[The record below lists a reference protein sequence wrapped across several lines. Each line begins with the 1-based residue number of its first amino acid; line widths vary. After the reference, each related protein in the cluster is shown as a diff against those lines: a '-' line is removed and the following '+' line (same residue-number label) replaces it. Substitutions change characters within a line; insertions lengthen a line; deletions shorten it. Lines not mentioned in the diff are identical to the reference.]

1 MADQIDFKSYS
12 DDKLKKAFDYYK
24 KEYKYAEKR
33 GGRQPLIDRYNDI
46 KNEMIN
52 RGFIKGNIDTKIENV
67 EKSEND
73 IEKNN
78 ESLSNDSQEKEP
90 FVDNTVFGMARKI
103 NEIEELGR
111 NLDTKVN
118 FNPGNVK
125 ASENI
130 KNGYES
136 VLSDDELRRN
146 RRQLINFITRGEKA
160 GKVDPQLYKQLEKL
174 NKEIDKRNS
183 ERIHKNDDKHT
194 NEGLTNNSQEKK
206 PFVDN
211 TVFGRARKID
221 EISELGKN
229 LDTKVNF
236 NPGNVKASENIRNG
250 YESGLSD
257 DELRRNRRQLINFIT
272 RGEKA
277 GKVDPQLYKQLEKLN
292 KEIDKRHSE
301 RINKNDAEKYN
312 SEHISDMAG
321 NNLIEDKSN
330 GRNLIEDKHKNKS
343 DIEDSNRPL
352 IEDKHEKVPL
362 IEDKHEKVPLIEDK
376 HKKVPLIED
385 KHNKPIR
392 TGLQILREEYN
403 KMPEITRKHTAS
415 ERTKP
420 LTVALT
426 LGTAAATVLSGGMLP
441 LVLGLSAG
449 SALIGLGL
457 KPFLKKVT
465 GQDKIERQIADQFR
479 NLNDK
484 DFKMLTDYLTEEKIV
499 DLKLN
504 AVVLHALNKVNIEK
518 TLSEKNKLQEDKN
531 RLTEENIKLTEEF
544 ENPNT
549 SRERKAEIEKIMQ
562 KNSKEIDSI
571 QGYTIQKTGEK
582 VPGKVE
588 IAERKLKD
596 LKRGMERQTWNY
608 RGNVG
613 DKGFMGRF
621 SNIFSHR
628 NSSTKDYLP
637 VLNEYADAEYE
648 MLDKKENGNDI
659 VASEKARKT
668 MEDIEKDNSSRGF
681 LGRHV
686 GVFNSR
692 NGVMR
697 IMSDVMDDTFK
708 IATTVGL
715 ATIGFAKTLSTMAND
730 IKIND
735 QNIRAGQDIKSQYDN
750 VYSQMGTQYGA
761 VSKGDIS
768 KANDAIATNYAN
780 RQEVIGFRMD
790 GMYSNPNYR
799 VNDVELNKVLE
810 GYSSNHSINDSPIS
824 SMIEKLADNKKVG
837 LTDQDALNQMADKL
851 RGYKGVDHSV
861 QADFVMNSN
870 DQIQAETNLL
880 HNFAGFAKIFENWKD
895 MPAKFQQIKLD
906 LLGPAI
912 MAMSPIL
919 GIGHDTVR
927 NKETAINLRNQE
939 KNDGKDM

>member
-67 EKSEND
+67 KKSEND
-73 IEKNN
+73 IDKNN
-78 ESLSNDSQEKEP
+78 ESLS
-90 FVDNTVFGMARKI
+90 
-103 NEIEELGR
+103 
-111 NLDTKVN
+111 
-118 FNPGNVK
+118 
-125 ASENI
+125 
-130 KNGYES
+130 
-136 VLSDDELRRN
+136 
-146 RRQLINFITRGEKA
+146 
-160 GKVDPQLYKQLEKL
+160 
-174 NKEIDKRNS
+174 
-183 ERIHKNDDKHT
+183 
-194 NEGLTNNSQEKK
+194 NNSQEKK

-211 TVFGRARKID
+211 TVFGTARKID

-250 YESGLSD
+250 YESVLSD

-352 IEDKHEKVPL
+352 IEDKHKKVPL
-362 IEDKHEKVPLIEDK
+362 IEDKHE
-376 HKKVPLIED
+376 KVPLIED

-562 KNSKEIDSI
+562 KNSKEIDDI

-613 DKGFMGRF
+613 DKGFMGKF

>member
-1 MADQIDFKSYS
+1 MSDQIDLKSYS
-12 DDKLKKAFDYYK
+12 DDKLKKAFWYYK
-24 KEYKYAEKR
+24 KEYNYAVKI
-33 GGRQPLIDRYNDI
+33 GGGQDIIDRYNAI
-46 KNEMIN
+46 KNEMIK
-52 RGFIKGNIDTKIENV
+52 RGIIKVYNKENNK
-67 EKSEND
+67 EK
-73 IEKNN
+73 
-78 ESLSNDSQEKEP
+78 
-90 FVDNTVFGMARKI
+90 V
-103 NEIEELGR
+103 
-111 NLDTKVN
+111 NLD
-118 FNPGNVK
+118 
-125 ASENI
+125 
-130 KNGYES
+130 
-136 VLSDDELRRN
+136 
-146 RRQLINFITRGEKA
+146 
-160 GKVDPQLYKQLEKL
+160 
-174 NKEIDKRNS
+174 KE
-183 ERIHKNDDKHT
+183 
-194 NEGLTNNSQEKK
+194 EKK

-211 TVFGRARKID
+211 TVFGTVKKIND
-221 EISELGKN
+221 IEQFGKEIDS
-229 LDTKVNF
+229 KVNF
-236 NPGNVKASENIRNG
+236 YTGNSKPSDNVRNG
-250 YESGLSD
+250 YETVLSD
-257 DELRRNRRQLINFIT
+257 DELKRNRIKLIKAIT
-272 RGEKA
+272 AAEKA
-277 GKVDPQLYKQLEKLN
+277 GKVDPELYKQLERLG

-301 RINKNDAEKYN
+301 NNSKNVTKDNE
-312 SEHISDMAG
+312 G
-321 NNLIEDKSN
+321 
-330 GRNLIEDKHKNKS
+330 
-343 DIEDSNRPL
+343 
-352 IEDKHEKVPL
+352 
-362 IEDKHEKVPLIEDK
+362 
-376 HKKVPLIED
+376 

-588 IAERKLKD
+588 VAERKLKD

-608 RGNVG
+608 RGNVD
-613 DKGFMGRF
+613 DKGFFGRF

-628 NSSTKDYLP
+628 NTSTKYYLP

-659 VASEKARKT
+659 VSSEKARKA

-715 ATIGFAKTLSTMAND
+715 ATIGFAKTLSTITNNVR
-730 IKIND
+730 IND
-735 QNIRAGQDIKSQYDN
+735 QNIRTGEGIKAQYDN
-750 VYSQMGTQYGA
+750 VHSQMATQYSG

-768 KANDAIATNYAN
+768 NANDAIATDYAN

-799 VNDVELNKVLE
+799 INDADLNKVLE
-810 GYSSNHSINDSPIS
+810 GYSSNHSIKDGPIS
-824 SMIEKLADNKKVG
+824 SMIENLADNKKVG
-837 LTDQDALNQMADKL
+837 LTDQGVINQMADKL
-851 RGYKGVDHSV
+851 RGYKGIDHSA

-870 DQIQAETNLL
+870 EQIQAENNLL
-880 HNFAGFAKIFENWKD
+880 HNFAGFVKIFENWKN

-927 NKETAINLRNQE
+927 NKETAINLENQE
-939 KNDGKDM
+939 KENDNDKDI

>member
-1 MADQIDFKSYS
+1 MSDQIDLKSYS
-12 DDKLKKAFDYYK
+12 DDKLKKAFWYYK
-24 KEYKYAEKR
+24 KEYNYVVKI
-33 GGRQPLIDRYNDI
+33 GGGQDIIDRYNAI
-46 KNEMIN
+46 KNEMIK
-52 RGFIKGNIDTKIENV
+52 RGIIKVYNK
-67 EKSEND
+67 EK
-73 IEKNN
+73 
-78 ESLSNDSQEKEP
+78 
-90 FVDNTVFGMARKI
+90 V
-103 NEIEELGR
+103 
-111 NLDTKVN
+111 NLD
-118 FNPGNVK
+118 
-125 ASENI
+125 
-130 KNGYES
+130 
-136 VLSDDELRRN
+136 
-146 RRQLINFITRGEKA
+146 
-160 GKVDPQLYKQLEKL
+160 
-174 NKEIDKRNS
+174 KE
-183 ERIHKNDDKHT
+183 
-194 NEGLTNNSQEKK
+194 EKK

-211 TVFGRARKID
+211 TVFGTVKKIND
-221 EISELGKN
+221 IEQFGKEIDS
-229 LDTKVNF
+229 KVNF
-236 NPGNVKASENIRNG
+236 YTGNSKPSDNVRNG
-250 YESGLSD
+250 YETVLSD
-257 DELRRNRRQLINFIT
+257 DELKRNRIKLIKAIT
-272 RGEKA
+272 EAEKA
-277 GKVDPQLYKQLEKLN
+277 GKVDPELYKQLERLC

-301 RINKNDAEKYN
+301 NNSKNVTKDNE
-312 SEHISDMAG
+312 G
-321 NNLIEDKSN
+321 
-330 GRNLIEDKHKNKS
+330 
-343 DIEDSNRPL
+343 
-352 IEDKHEKVPL
+352 
-362 IEDKHEKVPLIEDK
+362 
-376 HKKVPLIED
+376 
-385 KHNKPIR
+385 KHNKLIR

-715 ATIGFAKTLSTMAND
+715 ATIGFAKTLSTITNNVR
-730 IKIND
+730 IND
-735 QNIRAGQDIKSQYDN
+735 QNIRTGEGIKAQYDN
-750 VYSQMGTQYGA
+750 VHSQMATQYSG

-768 KANDAIATNYAN
+768 NANDAIATDYAN

-799 VNDVELNKVLE
+799 INDADLNKVLE
-810 GYSSNHSINDSPIS
+810 GYSSNHSIKDGPIS
-824 SMIEKLADNKKVG
+824 SMIENLADNKKVG
-837 LTDQDALNQMADKL
+837 LTDQGVINQMADKL
-851 RGYKGVDHSV
+851 RGYKGIDHSA

-870 DQIQAETNLL
+870 EQIQAENNLL
-880 HNFAGFAKIFENWKD
+880 HNFAGFVKIFENWKN

-919 GIGHDTVR
+919 GIGHDMVR
-927 NKETAINLRNQE
+927 NKETAINLENQE
-939 KNDGKDM
+939 KENDNDKDI

>member
-46 KNEMIN
+46 KNEMVN

-136 VLSDDELRRN
+136 V
-146 RRQLINFITRGEKA
+146 
-160 GKVDPQLYKQLEKL
+160 
-174 NKEIDKRNS
+174 
-183 ERIHKNDDKHT
+183 
-194 NEGLTNNSQEKK
+194 
-206 PFVDN
+206 
-211 TVFGRARKID
+211 
-221 EISELGKN
+221 
-229 LDTKVNF
+229 
-236 NPGNVKASENIRNG
+236 
-250 YESGLSD
+250 LSD

-837 LTDQDALNQMADKL
+837 LTDQDALN
-851 RGYKGVDHSV
+851 
-861 QADFVMNSN
+861 
-870 DQIQAETNLL
+870 
-880 HNFAGFAKIFENWKD
+880 
-895 MPAKFQQIKLD
+895 
-906 LLGPAI
+906 
-912 MAMSPIL
+912 
-919 GIGHDTVR
+919 
-927 NKETAINLRNQE
+927 
-939 KNDGKDM
+939 

>member
-67 EKSEND
+67 KKSEND
-73 IEKNN
+73 IDKNN
-78 ESLSNDSQEKEP
+78 ESLS
-90 FVDNTVFGMARKI
+90 
-103 NEIEELGR
+103 
-111 NLDTKVN
+111 
-118 FNPGNVK
+118 
-125 ASENI
+125 
-130 KNGYES
+130 
-136 VLSDDELRRN
+136 
-146 RRQLINFITRGEKA
+146 
-160 GKVDPQLYKQLEKL
+160 
-174 NKEIDKRNS
+174 
-183 ERIHKNDDKHT
+183 
-194 NEGLTNNSQEKK
+194 NNSQEKK

-211 TVFGRARKID
+211 TVFGTARKID

-292 KEIDKRHSE
+292 REIDKRHSE
-301 RINKNDAEKYN
+301 RINKNDAEKYH
-312 SEHISDMAG
+312 SEHISDMTG

-352 IEDKHEKVPL
+352 IEDKHKKVPL
-362 IEDKHEKVPLIEDK
+362 IEDKHE
-376 HKKVPLIED
+376 KVPLIED

-479 NLNDK
+479 DLNDK

-562 KNSKEIDSI
+562 KNSKEIDDI

>member
-46 KNEMIN
+46 KNEMVN

-78 ESLSNDSQEKEP
+78 ESLSNDSQEKE
-90 FVDNTVFGMARKI
+90 
-103 NEIEELGR
+103 
-111 NLDTKVN
+111 
-118 FNPGNVK
+118 
-125 ASENI
+125 
-130 KNGYES
+130 
-136 VLSDDELRRN
+136 
-146 RRQLINFITRGEKA
+146 
-160 GKVDPQLYKQLEKL
+160 
-174 NKEIDKRNS
+174 
-183 ERIHKNDDKHT
+183 
-194 NEGLTNNSQEKK
+194 

-343 DIEDSNRPL
+343 DIEDSNR
-352 IEDKHEKVPL
+352 
-362 IEDKHEKVPLIEDK
+362 PLIEDK

>member
-67 EKSEND
+67 KKSEND
-73 IEKNN
+73 IDKNN
-78 ESLSNDSQEKEP
+78 ESLS
-90 FVDNTVFGMARKI
+90 
-103 NEIEELGR
+103 
-111 NLDTKVN
+111 
-118 FNPGNVK
+118 
-125 ASENI
+125 
-130 KNGYES
+130 
-136 VLSDDELRRN
+136 
-146 RRQLINFITRGEKA
+146 
-160 GKVDPQLYKQLEKL
+160 
-174 NKEIDKRNS
+174 
-183 ERIHKNDDKHT
+183 
-194 NEGLTNNSQEKK
+194 NNSQEKK

-211 TVFGRARKID
+211 TVFGTARKID

-250 YESGLSD
+250 YESVLSD

-352 IEDKHEKVPL
+352 IEDKHKKVPL
-362 IEDKHEKVPLIEDK
+362 IEDKHE
-376 HKKVPLIED
+376 KVPLIED

-562 KNSKEIDSI
+562 KNSKEIDDI

>member
-67 EKSEND
+67 KKSEND
-73 IEKNN
+73 IDKNN
-78 ESLSNDSQEKEP
+78 ESLS
-90 FVDNTVFGMARKI
+90 
-103 NEIEELGR
+103 
-111 NLDTKVN
+111 
-118 FNPGNVK
+118 
-125 ASENI
+125 
-130 KNGYES
+130 
-136 VLSDDELRRN
+136 
-146 RRQLINFITRGEKA
+146 
-160 GKVDPQLYKQLEKL
+160 
-174 NKEIDKRNS
+174 
-183 ERIHKNDDKHT
+183 
-194 NEGLTNNSQEKK
+194 NNSQEKK

-211 TVFGRARKID
+211 TVFGTARKID

-352 IEDKHEKVPL
+352 IEDKHKKVPL
-362 IEDKHEKVPLIEDK
+362 IEDKHE
-376 HKKVPLIED
+376 KVPLIED

-479 NLNDK
+479 DLNDK

-562 KNSKEIDSI
+562 KNSKEIDDI

>member
-67 EKSEND
+67 KKSEND
-73 IEKNN
+73 IDKNN
-78 ESLSNDSQEKEP
+78 ESLSNNSQEKKP
-90 FVDNTVFGMARKI
+90 FVDNTVFGTARKI
-103 NEIEELGR
+103 DEISELGK

-130 KNGYES
+130 RNGYES

-183 ERIHKNDDKHT
+183 ERIHKND
-194 NEGLTNNSQEKK
+194 
-206 PFVDN
+206 
-211 TVFGRARKID
+211 
-221 EISELGKN
+221 
-229 LDTKVNF
+229 
-236 NPGNVKASENIRNG
+236 
-250 YESGLSD
+250 
-257 DELRRNRRQLINFIT
+257 
-272 RGEKA
+272 
-277 GKVDPQLYKQLEKLN
+277 
-292 KEIDKRHSE
+292 
-301 RINKNDAEKYN
+301 AEKYN

-352 IEDKHEKVPL
+352 IEDKHKKVPL
-362 IEDKHEKVPLIEDK
+362 IEDKHE
-376 HKKVPLIED
+376 KVPLIED

-562 KNSKEIDSI
+562 KNSKEIDDI

>member
-67 EKSEND
+67 KKSEND

-78 ESLSNDSQEKEP
+78 ESLS
-90 FVDNTVFGMARKI
+90 
-103 NEIEELGR
+103 
-111 NLDTKVN
+111 
-118 FNPGNVK
+118 
-125 ASENI
+125 
-130 KNGYES
+130 
-136 VLSDDELRRN
+136 
-146 RRQLINFITRGEKA
+146 
-160 GKVDPQLYKQLEKL
+160 
-174 NKEIDKRNS
+174 
-183 ERIHKNDDKHT
+183 
-194 NEGLTNNSQEKK
+194 NNSQEKK

-211 TVFGRARKID
+211 TVFGTARKID

-292 KEIDKRHSE
+292 REIDKRHSE
-301 RINKNDAEKYN
+301 RINKNDAEKYH
-312 SEHISDMAG
+312 SEHISDMTGNNG

-352 IEDKHEKVPL
+352 IEDKHKKVPL
-362 IEDKHEKVPLIEDK
+362 IEDKHKKVPLIEDK

-562 KNSKEIDSI
+562 KNSKEIDDI

-927 NKETAINLRNQE
+927 NKETTINLRNQE

>member
-67 EKSEND
+67 KKSEND
-73 IEKNN
+73 IDKNN
-78 ESLSNDSQEKEP
+78 ESLS
-90 FVDNTVFGMARKI
+90 
-103 NEIEELGR
+103 
-111 NLDTKVN
+111 
-118 FNPGNVK
+118 
-125 ASENI
+125 
-130 KNGYES
+130 
-136 VLSDDELRRN
+136 
-146 RRQLINFITRGEKA
+146 
-160 GKVDPQLYKQLEKL
+160 
-174 NKEIDKRNS
+174 
-183 ERIHKNDDKHT
+183 
-194 NEGLTNNSQEKK
+194 NNSQEKK

-211 TVFGRARKID
+211 TVFGTARKID

-362 IEDKHEKVPLIEDK
+362 IEDKH
-376 HKKVPLIED
+376 
-385 KHNKPIR
+385 NKPIR

-479 NLNDK
+479 DLNDK

-562 KNSKEIDSI
+562 KNSKEIDDI

>member
-67 EKSEND
+67 KKSEND

-78 ESLSNDSQEKEP
+78 ESLS
-90 FVDNTVFGMARKI
+90 
-103 NEIEELGR
+103 
-111 NLDTKVN
+111 
-118 FNPGNVK
+118 
-125 ASENI
+125 
-130 KNGYES
+130 
-136 VLSDDELRRN
+136 
-146 RRQLINFITRGEKA
+146 
-160 GKVDPQLYKQLEKL
+160 
-174 NKEIDKRNS
+174 
-183 ERIHKNDDKHT
+183 
-194 NEGLTNNSQEKK
+194 NNSQEKK

-211 TVFGRARKID
+211 TVFGTARKID

-277 GKVDPQLYKQLEKLN
+277 GKVDPQLYKRLEKLN
-292 KEIDKRHSE
+292 REIDKRHSE
-301 RINKNDAEKYN
+301 RINKNDAEKYH
-312 SEHISDMAG
+312 SEHISDMTGNNG

-343 DIEDSNRPL
+343 DIEDSNR
-352 IEDKHEKVPL
+352 
-362 IEDKHEKVPLIEDK
+362 PLIEDK

-562 KNSKEIDSI
+562 KNSKEIDDI

>member
-46 KNEMIN
+46 KNEMVN
-52 RGFIKGNIDTKIENV
+52 RGFIKVNIDTKIENV
-67 EKSEND
+67 KKSEND

-78 ESLSNDSQEKEP
+78 ESLSNNSQEKKP
-90 FVDNTVFGMARKI
+90 FVDNTVFGTARKI
-103 NEIEELGR
+103 DEISELGK

-174 NKEIDKRNS
+174 NR
-183 ERIHKNDDKHT
+183 
-194 NEGLTNNSQEKK
+194 
-206 PFVDN
+206 
-211 TVFGRARKID
+211 
-221 EISELGKN
+221 
-229 LDTKVNF
+229 
-236 NPGNVKASENIRNG
+236 
-250 YESGLSD
+250 
-257 DELRRNRRQLINFIT
+257 
-272 RGEKA
+272 
-277 GKVDPQLYKQLEKLN
+277 
-292 KEIDKRHSE
+292 EIDKRHSE
-301 RINKNDAEKYN
+301 RINKNDAEKYH
-312 SEHISDMAG
+312 SEHISDMTGNNG

-352 IEDKHEKVPL
+352 IEDKHKKVPLIEDKHKKVPL
-362 IEDKHEKVPLIEDK
+362 IEDKHE
-376 HKKVPLIED
+376 KVPLIED

-588 IAERKLKD
+588 VAERKLKD

-668 MEDIEKDNSSRGF
+668 MEDIEKNNSSRGF

-927 NKETAINLRNQE
+927 NKETTINLRNQE

>member
-67 EKSEND
+67 KKSEND

-78 ESLSNDSQEKEP
+78 ESLS
-90 FVDNTVFGMARKI
+90 
-103 NEIEELGR
+103 
-111 NLDTKVN
+111 
-118 FNPGNVK
+118 
-125 ASENI
+125 
-130 KNGYES
+130 
-136 VLSDDELRRN
+136 
-146 RRQLINFITRGEKA
+146 
-160 GKVDPQLYKQLEKL
+160 
-174 NKEIDKRNS
+174 
-183 ERIHKNDDKHT
+183 
-194 NEGLTNNSQEKK
+194 NNSQEKK

-211 TVFGRARKID
+211 TVFGTARKID

-292 KEIDKRHSE
+292 REIDKRHSE
-301 RINKNDAEKYN
+301 RINKNDAEKYH
-312 SEHISDMAG
+312 SEHISDMTGNNG

-352 IEDKHEKVPL
+352 IEDKHKKVPL
-362 IEDKHEKVPLIEDK
+362 IEDKHKKVPLIEDK

-562 KNSKEIDSI
+562 KNSKEIDDI

-708 IATTVGL
+708 IATTIGL

-735 QNIRAGQDIKSQYDN
+735 QNVRAGQDIKSQYDN
-750 VYSQMGTQYGA
+750 VYSQMGAQYGA

>member
-67 EKSEND
+67 KKSEND

-78 ESLSNDSQEKEP
+78 ESLS
-90 FVDNTVFGMARKI
+90 
-103 NEIEELGR
+103 
-111 NLDTKVN
+111 
-118 FNPGNVK
+118 
-125 ASENI
+125 
-130 KNGYES
+130 
-136 VLSDDELRRN
+136 
-146 RRQLINFITRGEKA
+146 
-160 GKVDPQLYKQLEKL
+160 
-174 NKEIDKRNS
+174 
-183 ERIHKNDDKHT
+183 
-194 NEGLTNNSQEKK
+194 NNSQEKK

-211 TVFGRARKID
+211 TVFGTARKID

-250 YESGLSD
+250 YELGLSD
-257 DELRRNRRQLINFIT
+257 DELRINRRQLINFIT

-292 KEIDKRHSE
+292 REIDKRHSE
-301 RINKNDAEKYN
+301 RINKNDAEKYH
-312 SEHISDMAG
+312 SEHISDMTGNNG

-343 DIEDSNRPL
+343 DIEDSNR
-352 IEDKHEKVPL
+352 
-362 IEDKHEKVPLIEDK
+362 PLIEDK

-562 KNSKEIDSI
+562 KNSKEIDDI

-824 SMIEKLADNKKVG
+824 SMIEKLADNKSWI
-837 LTDQDALNQMADKL
+837 D
-851 RGYKGVDHSV
+851 
-861 QADFVMNSN
+861 
-870 DQIQAETNLL
+870 
-880 HNFAGFAKIFENWKD
+880 
-895 MPAKFQQIKLD
+895 
-906 LLGPAI
+906 
-912 MAMSPIL
+912 
-919 GIGHDTVR
+919 
-927 NKETAINLRNQE
+927 
-939 KNDGKDM
+939 

>member
-46 KNEMIN
+46 KNEMVN

-160 GKVDPQLYKQLEKL
+160 GKVD
-174 NKEIDKRNS
+174 S
-183 ERIHKNDDKHT
+183 
-194 NEGLTNNSQEKK
+194 
-206 PFVDN
+206 
-211 TVFGRARKID
+211 
-221 EISELGKN
+221 
-229 LDTKVNF
+229 
-236 NPGNVKASENIRNG
+236 
-250 YESGLSD
+250 
-257 DELRRNRRQLINFIT
+257 
-272 RGEKA
+272 
-277 GKVDPQLYKQLEKLN
+277 QLYKQLEKLN

-343 DIEDSNRPL
+343 DIEDSNR
-352 IEDKHEKVPL
+352 PL

-668 MEDIEKDNSSRGF
+668 MEDIEKDNSSR
-681 LGRHV
+681 
-686 GVFNSR
+686 
-692 NGVMR
+692 
-697 IMSDVMDDTFK
+697 
-708 IATTVGL
+708 
-715 ATIGFAKTLSTMAND
+715 
-730 IKIND
+730 
-735 QNIRAGQDIKSQYDN
+735 
-750 VYSQMGTQYGA
+750 
-761 VSKGDIS
+761 
-768 KANDAIATNYAN
+768 
-780 RQEVIGFRMD
+780 
-790 GMYSNPNYR
+790 
-799 VNDVELNKVLE
+799 
-810 GYSSNHSINDSPIS
+810 
-824 SMIEKLADNKKVG
+824 
-837 LTDQDALNQMADKL
+837 
-851 RGYKGVDHSV
+851 
-861 QADFVMNSN
+861 
-870 DQIQAETNLL
+870 
-880 HNFAGFAKIFENWKD
+880 
-895 MPAKFQQIKLD
+895 
-906 LLGPAI
+906 
-912 MAMSPIL
+912 
-919 GIGHDTVR
+919 
-927 NKETAINLRNQE
+927 
-939 KNDGKDM
+939 

>member
-24 KEYKYAEKR
+24 KEYKYAEKK

-67 EKSEND
+67 KKSEND

-78 ESLSNDSQEKEP
+78 ESLSNNSQEKKP
-90 FVDNTVFGMARKI
+90 FVDNTVFGTARKI
-103 NEIEELGR
+103 DEISELGKNLDTKVNFNPGNVKASENIKNGYESVLSDDELR
-111 NLDTKVN
+111 RNRRQLINFITREEKAGKVDPQLYKQLEKLNKEIDKRNSERIHKNDDKHINEGLTNNSQEKKPFVDNTVFGTARKIDEISELGKNLDTKVN

-174 NKEIDKRNS
+174 NR
-183 ERIHKNDDKHT
+183 
-194 NEGLTNNSQEKK
+194 
-206 PFVDN
+206 
-211 TVFGRARKID
+211 
-221 EISELGKN
+221 
-229 LDTKVNF
+229 
-236 NPGNVKASENIRNG
+236 
-250 YESGLSD
+250 
-257 DELRRNRRQLINFIT
+257 
-272 RGEKA
+272 
-277 GKVDPQLYKQLEKLN
+277 
-292 KEIDKRHSE
+292 EIDKRHSE

-312 SEHISDMAG
+312 SEHISDMTGNNG

-343 DIEDSNRPL
+343 AIEDNNR
-352 IEDKHEKVPL
+352 
-362 IEDKHEKVPLIEDK
+362 PLIEDK
-376 HKKVPLIED
+376 HKKVPLIEDKHSGLLKIED

-562 KNSKEIDSI
+562 KNSKEIDDI

-715 ATIGFAKTLSTMAND
+715 ATIVFAKTLSTMAND

-912 MAMSPIL
+912 MVMSPIL

>member
-67 EKSEND
+67 KKSEND

-78 ESLSNDSQEKEP
+78 ESLS
-90 FVDNTVFGMARKI
+90 
-103 NEIEELGR
+103 
-111 NLDTKVN
+111 
-118 FNPGNVK
+118 
-125 ASENI
+125 
-130 KNGYES
+130 
-136 VLSDDELRRN
+136 
-146 RRQLINFITRGEKA
+146 
-160 GKVDPQLYKQLEKL
+160 
-174 NKEIDKRNS
+174 
-183 ERIHKNDDKHT
+183 
-194 NEGLTNNSQEKK
+194 NNSQEKK

-211 TVFGRARKID
+211 TVFGTARKID

-292 KEIDKRHSE
+292 REIDKRHSE
-301 RINKNDAEKYN
+301 RINKNDAEKYH
-312 SEHISDMAG
+312 SEHISDMTGNNG

-343 DIEDSNRPL
+343 DIEDSNR
-352 IEDKHEKVPL
+352 
-362 IEDKHEKVPLIEDK
+362 PLIEDK

-562 KNSKEIDSI
+562 KNSKEIDDI

-708 IATTVGL
+708 IATTIGL

-735 QNIRAGQDIKSQYDN
+735 QNVRAGQDIKSQYDN
-750 VYSQMGTQYGA
+750 VYSQMGAQYGA

>member
-67 EKSEND
+67 KKSEND

-78 ESLSNDSQEKEP
+78 ESLS
-90 FVDNTVFGMARKI
+90 
-103 NEIEELGR
+103 
-111 NLDTKVN
+111 
-118 FNPGNVK
+118 
-125 ASENI
+125 
-130 KNGYES
+130 
-136 VLSDDELRRN
+136 
-146 RRQLINFITRGEKA
+146 
-160 GKVDPQLYKQLEKL
+160 
-174 NKEIDKRNS
+174 
-183 ERIHKNDDKHT
+183 
-194 NEGLTNNSQEKK
+194 NNSQEKK

-211 TVFGRARKID
+211 TVFGTARKID

-292 KEIDKRHSE
+292 REIDKRHSE
-301 RINKNDAEKYN
+301 RINKNDAEKYH
-312 SEHISDMAG
+312 SEHISDMTGNNG
-321 NNLIEDKSN
+321 NNLIEDKNN

-343 DIEDSNRPL
+343 DIEDSNR
-352 IEDKHEKVPL
+352 
-362 IEDKHEKVPLIEDK
+362 PLIEDK

-562 KNSKEIDSI
+562 KNSKEIDDI

-715 ATIGFAKTLSTMAND
+715 ATIGFAKTLSTMTND

>member
-46 KNEMIN
+46 KNEMVN

-78 ESLSNDSQEKEP
+78 ESLS
-90 FVDNTVFGMARKI
+90 
-103 NEIEELGR
+103 
-111 NLDTKVN
+111 
-118 FNPGNVK
+118 
-125 ASENI
+125 
-130 KNGYES
+130 
-136 VLSDDELRRN
+136 
-146 RRQLINFITRGEKA
+146 
-160 GKVDPQLYKQLEKL
+160 
-174 NKEIDKRNS
+174 
-183 ERIHKNDDKHT
+183 
-194 NEGLTNNSQEKK
+194 NNSQEKK

>member
-67 EKSEND
+67 KKSEND

-78 ESLSNDSQEKEP
+78 ESLS
-90 FVDNTVFGMARKI
+90 
-103 NEIEELGR
+103 
-111 NLDTKVN
+111 
-118 FNPGNVK
+118 
-125 ASENI
+125 
-130 KNGYES
+130 
-136 VLSDDELRRN
+136 
-146 RRQLINFITRGEKA
+146 
-160 GKVDPQLYKQLEKL
+160 
-174 NKEIDKRNS
+174 
-183 ERIHKNDDKHT
+183 
-194 NEGLTNNSQEKK
+194 NNSQEKK

-211 TVFGRARKID
+211 TVFGTARKID

-292 KEIDKRHSE
+292 REIDKRHSE
-301 RINKNDAEKYN
+301 RINKNDAEKYH
-312 SEHISDMAG
+312 SEHISDMTGNNG

-343 DIEDSNRPL
+343 DIEDSNR
-352 IEDKHEKVPL
+352 
-362 IEDKHEKVPLIEDK
+362 PLIEDK

-562 KNSKEIDSI
+562 KNSKEIDDI

>member
-46 KNEMIN
+46 KNEMVN

-67 EKSEND
+67 KKSEND

-78 ESLSNDSQEKEP
+78 ESLS
-90 FVDNTVFGMARKI
+90 
-103 NEIEELGR
+103 
-111 NLDTKVN
+111 
-118 FNPGNVK
+118 
-125 ASENI
+125 
-130 KNGYES
+130 
-136 VLSDDELRRN
+136 
-146 RRQLINFITRGEKA
+146 
-160 GKVDPQLYKQLEKL
+160 
-174 NKEIDKRNS
+174 
-183 ERIHKNDDKHT
+183 
-194 NEGLTNNSQEKK
+194 NNSQEKK

-211 TVFGRARKID
+211 TVFGTARKID

-250 YESGLSD
+250 YESVLSD

-272 RGEKA
+272 REEKA

-352 IEDKHEKVPL
+352 IEDKHE
-362 IEDKHEKVPLIEDK
+362 
-376 HKKVPLIED
+376 KVPLIED

-562 KNSKEIDSI
+562 KNSKEIDDI

-919 GIGHDTVR
+919 GIGHDMVR

>member
-46 KNEMIN
+46 KNEMVN

-67 EKSEND
+67 KKSEND

-78 ESLSNDSQEKEP
+78 ESLS
-90 FVDNTVFGMARKI
+90 
-103 NEIEELGR
+103 
-111 NLDTKVN
+111 
-118 FNPGNVK
+118 
-125 ASENI
+125 
-130 KNGYES
+130 
-136 VLSDDELRRN
+136 
-146 RRQLINFITRGEKA
+146 
-160 GKVDPQLYKQLEKL
+160 
-174 NKEIDKRNS
+174 
-183 ERIHKNDDKHT
+183 
-194 NEGLTNNSQEKK
+194 NNSQEKK

-211 TVFGRARKID
+211 TVFGTARKID

-236 NPGNVKASENIRNG
+236 NSGNVKASENIRNG

-277 GKVDPQLYKQLEKLN
+277 GKVDPQLYKQLDKLN
-292 KEIDKRHSE
+292 REIDKRHSE

-312 SEHISDMAG
+312 SEHISDMTGNNG

-343 DIEDSNRPL
+343 AIEDNNRPL
-352 IEDKHEKVPL
+352 IEDKHKKVPL
-362 IEDKHEKVPLIEDK
+362 IEDKHKKVPLIEDK

-562 KNSKEIDSI
+562 KNSKEIDDI

-708 IATTVGL
+708 IATTIGL

-735 QNIRAGQDIKSQYDN
+735 QNVRAGQDIKSQYDN
-750 VYSQMGTQYGA
+750 VYSQMGAQYGA